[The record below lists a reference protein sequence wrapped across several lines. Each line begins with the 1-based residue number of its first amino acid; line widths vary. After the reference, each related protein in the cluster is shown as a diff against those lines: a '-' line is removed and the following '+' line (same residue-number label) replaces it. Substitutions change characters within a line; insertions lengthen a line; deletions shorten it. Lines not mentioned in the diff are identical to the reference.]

1 MNTAF
6 IVGFGR
12 WVLPIIAFYVIVG
25 CGISLVRGNK
35 KTGTIG
41 YLINSANGDRI
52 PLTSYETSIG
62 RSNACDIV
70 LSYNTVSRFH
80 AVIAKRGGKWYIFD
94 TNSKT
99 GTFVSGEKIDDVN
112 LTPHELM
119 NGDAIIFGNAL
130 FTFLDH
136 LPKSAEPMPEEK
148 ENPNLFFGDNKWNT
162 GEIFIP
168 SQIKRGCKIEN
179 CITKDTISIDQS
191 ASVLIG
197 RGNEADIRIASPA
210 VSRNHA
216 LLSRVEDGWIIEDLE
231 SNAGTLLNGV
241 PVTECTPI
249 GDGDIIEICGF
260 TLKFVED

>member
-1 MNTAF
+1 MNTTF

-25 CGISLVRGNK
+25 CGVSLVRGNK

-52 PLTSYETSIG
+52 PLTSYETSVG

-80 AVIAKRGGKWYIFD
+80 AVIAKRGGKWYVFD
-94 TNSKT
+94 TGSKT
-99 GTFVSGEKIDDVN
+99 GTFVSGEQIDSTN
-112 LTPHELM
+112 LTPYELS
-119 NGDAIIFGNAL
+119 NGDTIVFGNAL

-148 ENPNLFFGDNKWNT
+148 ENPALFFGDNKWNT
-162 GEIFIP
+162 GEIIIP
-168 SQIKRGCKIEN
+168 SQLKRGYKIEN
-179 CITKDTISIDQS
+179 CITKNSINIDTF

-197 RGNEADIRIASPA
+197 RSNEADIKIASPA

-231 SNAGTLLNGV
+231 SAAGTLLNGV

-249 GDGDIIEICGF
+249 YEGDIIEICGF
-260 TLKFVED
+260 TLKLTKD